1 VVFDD
6 LSAAGAVV
14 GRAAVGGAAELGDRD
29 RLALRD
35 QCANALLVD
44 VGDLFRAVA
53 STDTMS
59 NGVQSTPSNGIE
71 A

>member
-1 VVFDD
+1 
-6 LSAAGAVV
+6 VV

-44 VGDLFRAVA
+44 VGDLFRAVGVDR
-53 STDTMS
+53 TDTMS